1 MKLETYNQSIKRIN
15 RKNNI
20 IIAIAMIMPLLP
32 LLMLYIIGV

>member
-32 LLMLYIIGV
+32 LLMLYILGV